1 MNNRRNYYRIL
12 HVQPDAP
19 AEVIRTSYRTLMQR
33 LKMHPD
39 LGGEHW
45 TAALLNEAF
54 ATLVNP
60 EKRASY
66 DKSCRISTVRRQDF
80 QQRLALVERSSPLP
94 DSESRQP
101 ARAYSKCLFCGAR
114 YGSRYLADLL
124 HHATCNRCESP
135 LFPVAGHEMLNSTK
149 RTFER
154 LPRRMEVTCTLAG
167 QPDSRMEMTT
177 ENVSI
182 GGIYVTGEHE
192 LTPGQIL
199 KVEYWFGKAVGVVT
213 RVSVDNGWWA
223 PRWSAGIRFLT
234 MQVTEGRG
242 VFLTAKG

>member
-19 AEVIRTSYRTLMQR
+19 AEVIRTSYRTLMQT

-54 ATLVNP
+54 ATLMNP

-66 DKSCRISTVRRQDF
+66 DKSVRGSAVRRQSASRVVAPE
-80 QQRLALVERSSPLP
+80 QTERSKPE
-94 DSESRQP
+94 SESKP
-101 ARAYSKCLFCGAR
+101 AARAYARCLFCGGRYGAR
-114 YGSRYLADLL
+114 YLSDWQQ
-124 HHATCNRCESP
+124 HATCNRCQSP
-135 LFPVAGHEMLNSTK
+135 LFPVAGHEVSNSTK

-154 LPRRMEVTCTLAG
+154 LPRRMEVTCTLAD
-167 QPDSRMEMTT
+167 QPDVRLEMTT

-199 KVEYWFGKAVGVVT
+199 RIEYWFGSAVGVVT
-213 RVSVDNGWWA
+213 RVAIDHGWFT
-223 PRWSAGIRFLT
+223 PRFCAGIRFLT
-234 MQVTEGRG
+234 MEVTEGRG